1 MAKKNEVVASNGLD
15 DYFTQVISNRH
26 VFYVDE
32 PVKAGGK
39 DKEPSPTDY
48 VLGALASC
56 TAITMRMYAQ
66 RKEWD
71 VGKIKVHATL
81 SSVMTGDGV
90 RQKIWKEV
98 VFEKELPKA
107 QEDRLIEI
115 GEKCPVSLML
125 KHNVEMTLEKVDQ
138 LDEGITKEY
147 TREGTTVVWKPNR
160 CIHSEKCW
168 RGLYSVFNPK
178 KHPWV
183 NMDGAPVEKIVE
195 QVGKCPSGALSIK
208 DEV

>member
-1 MAKKNEVVASNGLD
+1 MAKKNEAIASNGLD
-15 DYFTQVISNRH
+15 DYFTQVVTSKH

-39 DKEPSPTDY
+39 DKNPSPGDY

-66 RKEWD
+66 RKGWD
-71 VGKIKVHATL
+71 VGKIKVHASQ
-81 SSVMTGDGV
+81 SSVMSNDGV
-90 RQKIWKEV
+90 RQKIKKAV
-98 VFEKELPKA
+98 VFEKKLPKE

-125 KHNVEMTLEKVDQ
+125 KHHVEMTLEKVEQ
-138 LDEGITKEY
+138 LDEGIVKEY
-147 TREGTTVVWKPNR
+147 TKEGTTVRWKPNL

-178 KHPWV
+178 NHPWV
-183 NMDGAPVEKIVE
+183 NMDGAPVDRIVE

-208 DEV
+208 EG